1 MKGAR
6 YGGQPEGTVGVRQPE
21 RDKAKAFRA
30 ASAVVPHDS
39 RIRAIANVLEGL
51 QQDRVCHIAAE
62 IAHKDVKV
70 GGRVA
75 LLFLEGPL
83 DAHFL

>member
-1 MKGAR
+1 M
-6 YGGQPEGTVGVRQPE
+6 
-21 RDKAKAFRA
+21 
-30 ASAVVPHDS
+30 VPHDS
-39 RIRAIANVLEGL
+39 RIRALANVLEGL

-70 GGRVA
+70 GGSVA

-83 DAHFL
+83 DAHFLWKEGSRSVAGRGADGKQCLPKMRF